1 MKKKARGVKE
11 DSTLPPT
18 DRFIAR
24 YKNYR
29 DYYILLL
36 VIAGIAVA
44 VATVIA
50 LFENVLLG
58 MALALLA
65 WGVYKVCSADEAK
78 KQLGIT
84 VSHESGQVLI
94 KKAVA
99 CYGEELVIPRRFE
112 FAAVTKIGDRA
123 FDSDKNDGLRIVYL
137 PVGITYVGESVFGEE
152 RPLPE
157 IHFEGTE
164 EQWNK
169 IEIHTDLSGAVI
181 FFNVPCPI
189 PPSKRKKKSV
199 EPND

>member
-1 MKKKARGVKE
+1 MKKKAFAVK
-11 DSTLPPT
+11 DDPALPPT

-29 DYYILLL
+29 DYYMLLL

-44 VATVIA
+44 VAIVIA

-58 MALALLA
+58 MCLALLA
-65 WGVYKVCSADEAK
+65 WGIYKVCSADEAK
-78 KQLGIT
+78 KQLGIS
-84 VSHESGQVLI
+84 VSHESGRVLI
-94 KKAVA
+94 KKAVT

-137 PVGITYVGESVFGEE
+137 PVGITYVGESAFGEE

-181 FFNVPCPI
+181 FFNVPCPTL
-189 PPSKRKKKSV
+189 PSQRKNLKV
-199 EPND
+199 EN